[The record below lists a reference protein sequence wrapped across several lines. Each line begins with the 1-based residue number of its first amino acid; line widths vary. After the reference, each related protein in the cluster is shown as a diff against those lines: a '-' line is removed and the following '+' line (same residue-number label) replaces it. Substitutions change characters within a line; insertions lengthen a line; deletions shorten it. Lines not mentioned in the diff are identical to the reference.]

1 MFEGLS
7 TVFLIGRDLAASR
20 RFYTEILRLEE
31 ASVQR
36 DHIRYQIGE
45 SSIVVHAPIPD
56 EEMRAWNLEPV
67 REPRGSGVVL
77 TLRARDV
84 DAAHKELKGKGADIL
99 FPPRDAP
106 WGVRLFM
113 VRDPDGFLIEISR
126 PLGG

>member
-1 MFEGLS
+1 MFEALS

-36 DHIRYQIGE
+36 DHVRYRIGE
-45 SSIVVHAPIPD
+45 MSLVVHAPIPE
-56 EEMRAWNLEPV
+56 EEMLAWNLEPL

-77 TLRARDV
+77 TLRAQDV
-84 DAAHKELKGKGADIL
+84 DAVYQELKERDADIL

-106 WGVRLFM
+106 WGVRMFM
-113 VRDPDGFLIEISR
+113 VRDPDGFLIEVSR
-126 PLGG
+126 PQGG

>member
-1 MFEGLS
+1 MFEALS

-36 DHIRYQIGE
+36 DHVRYRVGE
-45 SSIVVHAPIPD
+45 TFLVLHAPIAD
-56 EEMRAWNLEPV
+56 EEMRAWGLDPL
-67 REPRGSGVVL
+67 RELRGSGVVL
-77 TLRARDV
+77 TLRAADV
-84 DAAHKELKGKGADIL
+84 DAAYRELSARGAEVL

-106 WGVRLFM
+106 WGVRMFM
-113 VRDPDGFLIEISR
+113 VRDPDGFLLEVSR

>member
-1 MFEGLS
+1 MFEALS

-31 ASVQR
+31 VSVQP
-36 DHIRYQIGE
+36 DHVRYRVGE
-45 SSIVVHAPIPD
+45 VFLVVHAPIAD
-56 EEMRAWNLEPV
+56 EEMRAWKLEPL

-77 TLRARDV
+77 TLRPADV
-84 DAAHKELKGKGADIL
+84 DAAHAELRGRGAEIL

-113 VRDPDGFLIEISR
+113 VRDPDGFLIEVSR
-126 PLGG
+126 PAGG

>member
-1 MFEGLS
+1 MFEALS

-36 DHIRYQIGE
+36 DHVRYRVGE
-45 SSIVVHAPIPD
+45 AFLVLHAPIAD
-56 EEMRAWNLEPV
+56 EEMRAWGLDPL

-77 TLRARDV
+77 TLRAADV
-84 DAAHKELKGKGADIL
+84 DAAYRELRDRGADIL
-99 FPPRDAP
+99 FAPRDAP
-106 WGVRLFM
+106 WGVRMFM
-113 VRDPDGFLIEISR
+113 VRDPDGFLLEVSR

>member
-1 MFEGLS
+1 MFEALS

-20 RFYTEILRLEE
+20 RFYSEILGLDE

-36 DHIRYQIGE
+36 DHVRYKIGE
-45 SSIVVHAPIPD
+45 AFLVVHAPIPD
-56 EEMRAWNLEPV
+56 KEMRAWNLEPL

-77 TLRARDV
+77 TLRPADV
-84 DAAHKELKGKGADIL
+84 DAAHAALRERGADIL

-113 VRDPDGFLIEISR
+113 VRDPDGFLIEVSR
-126 PLGG
+126 PIS

>member
-1 MFEGLS
+1 MFEALS

-36 DHIRYQIGE
+36 DHVRYRVGE
-45 SSIVVHAPIPD
+45 AFLVLHAPIAD
-56 EEMRAWNLEPV
+56 AEMRAWGLDPL

-77 TLRARDV
+77 TLRAQDV
-84 DAAHKELKGKGADIL
+84 DAAYRELSARGAEVL

-106 WGVRLFM
+106 WGVRMFM
-113 VRDPDGFLIEISR
+113 VRDPDGFLLEVSR